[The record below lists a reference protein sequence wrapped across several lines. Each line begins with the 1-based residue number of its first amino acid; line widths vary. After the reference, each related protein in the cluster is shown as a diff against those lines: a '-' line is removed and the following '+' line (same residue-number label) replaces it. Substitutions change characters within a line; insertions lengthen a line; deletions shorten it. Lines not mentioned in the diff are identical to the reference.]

1 MMWHSLGSEPKTHVQ
16 LHLKNKIW
24 RPLHLCST
32 TLLHYK
38 AVLLRILTLSIN
50 HPALLDSSLLWIHD
64 RETSFCLDLF
74 ERNSFIL
81 TVLWVHSSSIAF
93 KSHDVT
99 TCVWCHYESVYGKLD
114 LSGVVW
120 DLKDKDL
127 ARFMFYLPSC
137 YCFFFFSSSSDSLVW
152 FWHVATVWDQVSG
165 LEQTRHRRF
174 RSVLT
179 FIFVT
184 PLFTLGFDRSSGDRV
199 ARSKDVSVNC
209 PQTPQRFGFRFLSV
223 PLHQA
228 SDICSSN

>member
-137 YCFFFFSSSSDSLVW
+137 YCFFFFFILIWFSRVILTCCHCVRSGLGTWTNTPSSVSIRLDIYLCNAFVYTRFWQIFGRQGCQIKRCLCKLPSDSAALWIQIFISASTSSVRYLLV
-152 FWHVATVWDQVSG
+152 
-165 LEQTRHRRF
+165 
-174 RSVLT
+174 
-179 FIFVT
+179 
-184 PLFTLGFDRSSGDRV
+184 
-199 ARSKDVSVNC
+199 
-209 PQTPQRFGFRFLSV
+209 
-223 PLHQA
+223 
-228 SDICSSN
+228 